1 MKAFRVITPG
11 AYSTVQDLGRF
22 GYQRLGV
29 PLSGALDGYA
39 CRVANLLV
47 GNEPG
52 AAVLELTIVGPQL
65 KFLSETDIALTGA
78 RMGMQL
84 NDTPVNTWQR
94 MRVRPGD
101 RLTIQQVTQGCRA
114 YLALTGGVDVPLVMG
129 SRSTYVGGGL
139 GGYEGRPLKAGDVI
153 ESGAATLAEAP
164 LALPAKWIPTYTDPV
179 RLRVVPGPQDD
190 FFDTGLDTLLCGEY
204 MITAKADRMG
214 YRLQGPPVAPKP
226 KMPKSIISEPSM
238 PGGIQIPADQQPI
251 VLFVEQTV
259 GGYTKIATVISSD
272 LPALAQ
278 AVPGDTVRFEAV
290 SLAEAHA
297 RYRDFHNTLQ
307 VIANWVNQQR

>member
-1 MKAFRVITPG
+1 
-11 AYSTVQDLGRF
+11 
-22 GYQRLGV
+22 
-29 PLSGALDGYA
+29 
-39 CRVANLLV
+39 
-47 GNEPG
+47 
-52 AAVLELTIVGPQL
+52 
-65 KFLSETDIALTGA
+65 
-78 RMGMQL
+78 
-84 NDTPVNTWQR
+84 
-94 MRVRPGD
+94 
-101 RLTIQQVTQGCRA
+101 LTIQQVTQGCRA
-114 YLALTGGVDVPLVMG
+114 YLALAGGVDVPLVMG

-153 ESGAATLAEAP
+153 DSGAAALATAP
-164 LALPAKWIPTYTDPV
+164 IAFPAKWIPTYTDPV

-190 FFDTGLDTLLCGEY
+190 FFDAGLDTLLCVEY
-204 MITAKADRMG
+204 MVTAKADRMG

-259 GGYTKIATVISSD
+259 GGYTKIATVITSD
-272 LPALAQ
+272 LPTLAQ

-307 VIANWVNQQR
+307 VIAAWTKKHR